1 MSIDLKMLSD
11 YLKYLENERNRPLEM
26 TTSRELKKLK
36 KTTFYSH
43 TLIRVQF
50 PDGITVF
57 AKFAPLETVQS
68 LQNVLKSLLKD
79 EYQQQSYELYTTPPK
94 TVYFLFFT
102 AKVMRSSL
110 QPTST
115 FRSLNL
121 VPSGYIYFTWK
132 VHCSQY

>member
-94 TVYFLFFT
+94 TMYFLFFYRKGD
-102 AKVMRSSL
+102 AL
-110 QPTST
+110 
-115 FRSLNL
+115 
-121 VPSGYIYFTWK
+121 
-132 VHCSQY
+132 